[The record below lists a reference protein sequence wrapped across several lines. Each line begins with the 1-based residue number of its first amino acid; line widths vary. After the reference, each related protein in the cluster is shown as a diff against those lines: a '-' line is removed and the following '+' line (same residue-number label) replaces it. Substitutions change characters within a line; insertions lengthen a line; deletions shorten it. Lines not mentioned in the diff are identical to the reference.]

1 MKVNKFFATAL
12 AVIAMVGFVACN
24 QPNQPDDPT
33 QGQTP
38 NDSTNVVPNDTTKDE
53 PTAQLELTETSI
65 TLKVGETH
73 QLTAN
78 VPVETW
84 ATSDAAVATVADG
97 LVTALAEGYAIISAT
112 AAGVTKT
119 CVVLVE
125 KADDPNTGGD
135 EGGTVGVKGT
145 KIWPIVLDAV
155 TAEANASKIVGDLRI
170 DDTNNFLYIWAA
182 GETYVAGE
190 GTGLN
195 FHGNTEGYVA
205 LTVAAPAGW
214 SGLGFCLGEPSALV
228 AESLRQLIVA
238 NPDKYYLHIGMK
250 ATTQGNH
257 QFYTFNTAATSF
269 AIGTATIE
277 AGQVIG
283 DFPRDGAWYEFD
295 VPMATFAQALATTPF
310 PTGGNIFCA
319 LSGAAVGSQLNLDA
333 LYFYEK

>member
-1 MKVNKFFATAL
+1 MKTNKFFATAL
-12 AVIAMVGFVACN
+12 AVLALAGFTACD
-24 QPNQPDDPT
+24 QPTPT
-33 QGQTP
+33 
-38 NDSTNVVPNDTTKDE
+38 E
-53 PTAQLELTETSI
+53 PLELTETSV
-65 TLKVGETH
+65 TMKVGETH

-78 VPVETW
+78 VAVESW
-84 ATSDAAVATVADG
+84 TSSNEAVATVADG
-97 LVTALAEGYAIISAT
+97 LVTAVSAGNAIISAT

-125 KADDPNTGGD
+125 ASGSTGNN
-135 EGGTVGVKGT
+135 GTTAQVKGT

-205 LTVAAPAGW
+205 LTVAAPQGW
-214 SGLGFCLGEPSALV
+214 SGLGFCLGEASAAV
-228 AESLRQLIVA
+228 AEQLRQAIVA
-238 NPDKYYLHIGMK
+238 NPDKYFLHIAMK
-250 ATTQGNH
+250 ATTPGNH
-257 QFYTFNTAATSF
+257 QFYTFNDAVTSF
-269 AIGTATIE
+269 AVGTATIE
-277 AGQVIG
+277 AGAVIG
-283 DFPRDGAWYEFD
+283 DFTRDGSWAEFD
-295 VPMATFAQALATTPF
+295 VPMANFAAALANIPF

-333 LYFYEK
+333 VYFYEK

>member
-1 MKVNKFFATAL
+1 MKTNKFFATAL
-12 AVIAMVGFVACN
+12 AVLALAGFTACD
-24 QPNQPDDPT
+24 QPTPT
-33 QGQTP
+33 
-38 NDSTNVVPNDTTKDE
+38 E
-53 PTAQLELTETSI
+53 PLELTETSV
-65 TLKVGETH
+65 TMKVGETH

-78 VPVETW
+78 VAVESW
-84 ATSDAAVATVADG
+84 TSSNEAVATVADG
-97 LVTALAEGYAIISAT
+97 LVTAVSAGNAIISAT

-125 KADDPNTGGD
+125 ASGSTGNN
-135 EGGTVGVKGT
+135 GTTAQVKGT

-205 LTVAAPAGW
+205 LTVAAPQGW
-214 SGLGFCLGEPSALV
+214 SGLGFCLGEASAAA
-228 AESLRQLIVA
+228 AEQLRQAIVA
-238 NPDKYYLHIGMK
+238 NPDKYFLHLAMK
-250 ATTQGNH
+250 ATTPGNH
-257 QFYTFNTAATSF
+257 QFYTFNDAVTSF
-269 AIGTATIE
+269 AVGTATIE
-277 AGQVIG
+277 KGQVIG
-283 DFPRDGAWYEFD
+283 DFTRDGSWAEFD
-295 VPMATFAQALATTPF
+295 VPMANFAAAMANLTF

-333 LYFYEK
+333 VYFYEK

>member
-1 MKVNKFFATAL
+1 MKTNKIFATAL
-12 AVIAMVGFVACN
+12 AVLALAGFTACD
-24 QPNQPDDPT
+24 QPTPT
-33 QGQTP
+33 
-38 NDSTNVVPNDTTKDE
+38 E
-53 PTAQLELTETSI
+53 PLELTETSV
-65 TLKVGETH
+65 TMKVGETH

-78 VPVETW
+78 VAVESW
-84 ATSDAAVATVADG
+84 TSSNEAVATVADG
-97 LVTALAEGYAIISAT
+97 LVTAVSAGNAIISAT

-125 KADDPNTGGD
+125 ASGSTGNN
-135 EGGTVGVKGT
+135 GTTAQVKGT

-205 LTVAAPAGW
+205 LTVAAPQGW
-214 SGLGFCLGEPSALV
+214 SGLGFCLGEASAAA
-228 AESLRQLIVA
+228 AEQLRQAIVA
-238 NPDKYYLHIGMK
+238 NPDKYFLHIAMK
-250 ATTQGNH
+250 ATTPGNH
-257 QFYTFNTAATSF
+257 QFYTFNDAVTSF
-269 AIGTATIE
+269 AVGTATIE
-277 AGQVIG
+277 AGAVIG
-283 DFPRDGAWYEFD
+283 DFTRDGSWAEFD
-295 VPMATFAQALATTPF
+295 VPMANFAAALANIPF

-333 LYFYEK
+333 VYFYEK

>member
-1 MKVNKFFATAL
+1 MKTNKFFATAL
-12 AVIAMVGFVACN
+12 AVLALAGFTACD
-24 QPNQPDDPT
+24 QPTPT
-33 QGQTP
+33 
-38 NDSTNVVPNDTTKDE
+38 E
-53 PTAQLELTETSI
+53 PLELTETSV
-65 TLKVGETH
+65 TMKVGETH

-78 VPVETW
+78 VAVESW
-84 ATSDAAVATVADG
+84 TSSNEAVATVADG
-97 LVTALAEGYAIISAT
+97 LITAVSAGNAIISAT

-125 KADDPNTGGD
+125 ASGSTGNN
-135 EGGTVGVKGT
+135 GTTAQVKGT

-205 LTVAAPAGW
+205 LTVAAPQGW
-214 SGLGFCLGEPSALV
+214 SGLGFCLGEASAAA
-228 AESLRQLIVA
+228 AEQLRQAIVA
-238 NPDKYYLHIGMK
+238 NPDKYFLHIAMK
-250 ATTQGNH
+250 ATTPGNH
-257 QFYTFNTAATSF
+257 QFYTFNDAVTSF
-269 AIGTATIE
+269 AVGTATIE
-277 AGQVIG
+277 AGAVIG
-283 DFPRDGAWYEFD
+283 DFTRDGSWAEFD
-295 VPMATFAQALATTPF
+295 VPMANFAAALANIPF

-333 LYFYEK
+333 VYFYEK

>member
-1 MKVNKFFATAL
+1 MKTNKFFATAL
-12 AVIAMVGFVACN
+12 AVLALAGFTACD
-24 QPNQPDDPT
+24 QPTPT
-33 QGQTP
+33 
-38 NDSTNVVPNDTTKDE
+38 E
-53 PTAQLELTETSI
+53 PLELTETSV

-78 VPVETW
+78 VAVESW
-84 ATSDAAVATVADG
+84 TSSNEAVATVADG
-97 LVTALAEGYAIISAT
+97 LVTAVSAGNAIISAT

-125 KADDPNTGGD
+125 ASGSTGNN
-135 EGGTVGVKGT
+135 GTTAQVKGT

-205 LTVAAPAGW
+205 LTVAAPQGW
-214 SGLGFCLGEPSALV
+214 SGLGFCLGEASAAA
-228 AESLRQLIVA
+228 AEQLRQAIVA
-238 NPDKYYLHIGMK
+238 NPDKYFLHIAMK
-250 ATTQGNH
+250 ATTPGNH
-257 QFYTFNTAATSF
+257 QFYTFNDAVTSF
-269 AIGTATIE
+269 AVGTATIE
-277 AGQVIG
+277 AGAVIG
-283 DFPRDGAWYEFD
+283 DFTRDGSWAEFD
-295 VPMATFAQALATTPF
+295 VPMANFAAVLANIPF

-333 LYFYEK
+333 VYFYEK